1 MLCSGLNVRARLP
14 VAPGRG
20 ANPRARRYIDR
31 LISKRKIVLD
41 SLNVHR
47 LVVTSVMLA
56 AKFFD
61 DMYLDN
67 QHYAA
72 VGGVPKIEM
81 NILELEFL
89 FLLEFNLFVTTA
101 DYDMY
106 RSALHAKLET
116 SAPNMAQTQQP
127 LSPWGGGAGNFS

>member
-1 MLCSGLNVRARLP
+1 VR
-14 VAPGRG
+14 VSV
-20 ANPRARRYIDR
+20 YIDR
-31 LISKRKIVLD
+31 LISKRKVVLD
-41 SLNVHR
+41 ALNVHR

-67 QHYAA
+67 HHYAA
-72 VGGVPKIEM
+72 VGGVPKTEM

-106 RSALHAKLET
+106 RSALYAKLET
-116 SAPNMAQTQQP
+116 TSSLGPPPPQQQ
-127 LSPWGGGAGNFS
+127 WRGAGSYVG